1 MLKGINI
8 TEEGSNF
15 FSHHIH
21 SRFALAILYDDAYN
35 KKVKIKKEEGKD
47 ERKIILV
54 ETIYIKEKLFNIHAL
69 FHLYS

>member
-35 KKVKIKKEEGKD
+35 KKSENKEG
-47 ERKIILV
+47 RRQG
-54 ETIYIKEKLFNIHAL
+54 
-69 FHLYS
+69 

>member
-8 TEEGSNF
+8 KEEGSNF
-15 FSHHIH
+15 FPHHNH

-35 KKVKIKKEEGKD
+35 KKVKIKEEEGKD